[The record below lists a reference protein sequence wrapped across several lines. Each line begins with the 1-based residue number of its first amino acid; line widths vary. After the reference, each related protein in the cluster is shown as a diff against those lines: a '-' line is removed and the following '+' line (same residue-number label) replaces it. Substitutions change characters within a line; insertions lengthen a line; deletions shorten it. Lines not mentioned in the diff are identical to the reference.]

1 MFFRIPRLTP
11 GYIRYLQVSKM
22 FLDGICLIVHL
33 RPDLEIPP
41 EPLLVWVKARHCGED
56 DTRGVGYS
64 GSLGDDNDD
73 PCPLFQT
80 QAAQT
85 MLQNHEGSAM
95 PRVAILL
102 GLMGVAMS
110 GYSSRQ
116 LTLHHEPSGRLFK

>member
-11 GYIRYLQVSKM
+11 GYIRYL
-22 FLDGICLIVHL
+22 
-33 RPDLEIPP
+33 
-41 EPLLVWVKARHCGED
+41 
-56 DTRGVGYS
+56 
-64 GSLGDDNDD
+64 
-73 PCPLFQT
+73 QT

-116 LTLHHEPSGRLFK
+116 LTLHHKPSGRLFK

>member
-11 GYIRYLQVSKM
+11 GYIRYL
-22 FLDGICLIVHL
+22 
-33 RPDLEIPP
+33 
-41 EPLLVWVKARHCGED
+41 
-56 DTRGVGYS
+56 
-64 GSLGDDNDD
+64 
-73 PCPLFQT
+73 QT

-116 LTLHHEPSGRLFK
+116 LTLHHKPSELFQLFQAHDTIQPNADLLFKACHINEFFSVSNMEQEVNKNTYFGKTHNTHRI